1 MKLVEPL
8 GKFVRVDQATANR
21 DRLQYV
27 HVLIEVNV
35 NHDFLEQLTFIIE
48 KGIEVVADIHNE
60 WKPKLCAMCKVIGH
74 YSENYR
80 KQVRKEGV
88 VKCGYLNNY
97 RCCHNLRL
105 MKHNINQ

>member
-35 NHDFLEQLTFIIE
+35 NQDFLEQLTFIIE
-48 KGIEVVADIHNE
+48 RV
-60 WKPKLCAMCKVIGH
+60 
-74 YSENYR
+74 
-80 KQVRKEGV
+80 
-88 VKCGYLNNY
+88 
-97 RCCHNLRL
+97 
-105 MKHNINQ
+105 